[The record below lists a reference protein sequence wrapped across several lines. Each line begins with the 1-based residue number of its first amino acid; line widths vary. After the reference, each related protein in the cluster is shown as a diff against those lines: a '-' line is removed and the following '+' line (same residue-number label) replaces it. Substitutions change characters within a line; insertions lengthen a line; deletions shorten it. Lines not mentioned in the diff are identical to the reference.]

1 MSGEQHA
8 AIVSPDLPCLIP
20 TFQAQEPDRRLKP
33 RPDSADNIMSRH
45 KLRKE
50 LNMLRKKLGE
60 LLIERGMITEEQ
72 LSEALQHQ
80 ARTGRRLGTVLTE
93 LGYVSEDEMVDVVS
107 DRLGIPRVTLNAMV
121 IDPQVIQRLSVET
134 ARRYT
139 LIPIFAIGNTLTL
152 AMADPLNIIAIDE
165 IKYQTGCDIKRAIAS
180 ETEIRDAIEEY
191 YSVADSLQE
200 IVSTHSAQEAAA
212 VDAVAAS
219 DSVDEADSPII
230 KLVNLIIN
238 KAIRD
243 RASDVHIEP
252 DEKSVRIR
260 YRVSGVMREE
270 ASPPKSMQNE
280 VISRIKIAANLD
292 VSEKRLPQDGRFLI
306 NTESG
311 PVDLRISTLPTIHGE
326 KIVIRILDRRNLF
339 LTLRQLGLEESLEQ
353 VWLDLINKPE
363 GLILLS
369 GPTSS
374 GKTSTLYTSL
384 QQINSV
390 EKNIVTVE
398 DPVEYSLPLINQVQ
412 INEKAGLNFP
422 STLRSILRQNPD
434 VIMIGEIRDRE
445 TAQMA
450 VRSALTGHLVF
461 STIHTNDA
469 PSAITRLLDM
479 GIEDYLVATALKGVL
494 AQRLVRQNC
503 PACTEEYLPSPAV
516 LSRANLPPDIAATI
530 TFKRGAGCN
539 QCKMTGF
546 QNQVGIF
553 ELIRITPTISEM
565 MLSGVSLGRIR
576 EQALQSGYQPLFDA
590 GLDKVRS
597 GTICLEELLKET
609 SNIEDIPAVASADPV
624 RFANADT
631 PV

>member
-1 MSGEQHA
+1 MTLCNLG
-8 AIVSPDLPCLIP
+8 
-20 TFQAQEPDRRLKP
+20 
-33 RPDSADNIMSRH
+33 
-45 KLRKE
+45 KE
-50 LNMLRKKLGE
+50 ESMVRKKLGE
-60 LLIERGMITEEQ
+60 LLIERGLVTQAQ
-72 LSEALQHQ
+72 LDEALRQQ
-80 ARTGRRLGTVLTE
+80 DRTGERLGTLLVK
-93 LGYVSEDEMVDVVS
+93 LGYITEDTLTDVVS
-107 DRLGIPRVTLNAMV
+107 DRLGIPRVSLSAMV
-121 IDPQVIQRLSVET
+121 IDPQVIQRLTVET

-165 IKYQTGCDIKRAIAS
+165 IKYQTGCDVKRAIAS
-180 ETEIRDAIEEY
+180 ESEVKEAIEEY
-191 YSVADSLQE
+191 YSVADSLHE
-200 IVSTHSAQEAAA
+200 IVSSHAAQEAPMVRQSA
-212 VDAVAAS
+212 VEVS
-219 DSVDEADSPII
+219 EEADSPII
-230 KLVNLIIN
+230 RLVNLIVA

-252 DEKSVRIR
+252 DESSVRIR

-292 VSEKRLPQDGRFLI
+292 VSEKRLPQDGRFI
-306 NTESG
+306 MTTDSG
-311 PVDLRISTLPTIHGE
+311 SVDLRVSTLPTIHGE

-339 LTLRQLGLEESLEQ
+339 MTLHQLGFDEQLE
-353 VWLDLINKPE
+353 DLWVQLITKPE

-374 GKTSTLYTSL
+374 GKTSTLYTTL

-412 INEKAGLNFP
+412 INEKAGLSFP

-469 PSAITRLLDM
+469 PSAVTRLMDM

-494 AQRLVRQNC
+494 AQRLVRTNC
-503 PACTEEYLPSPAV
+503 PNCSEPYIPSTGILARAGISAEVLAGTE
-516 LSRANLPPDIAATI
+516 
-530 TFKRGAGCN
+530 FKRGTGCN

-546 QNQVGIF
+546 QQQIGIF

-565 MLSGVSLGRIR
+565 ILAGTSINKIR
-576 EQALQSGYQPLFDA
+576 ERAAQSGFVPLFDA
-590 GLDKVRS
+590 GLEKVRS
-597 GTICLEELLKET
+597 GLVCLEELLKET
-609 SNIEDIPAVASADPV
+609 SHIEELPGTDQSIPLSYL
-624 RFANADT
+624 NAGT
-631 PV
+631 SV